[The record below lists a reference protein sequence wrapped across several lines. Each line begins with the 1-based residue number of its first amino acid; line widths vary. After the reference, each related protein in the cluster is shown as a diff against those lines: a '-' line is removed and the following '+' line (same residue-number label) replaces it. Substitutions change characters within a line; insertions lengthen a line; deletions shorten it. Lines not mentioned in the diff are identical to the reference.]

1 MHGRGSRMERRRT
14 GPGLR
19 RWHLVLMLIIIGG
32 LLLRVVDLGGR
43 VFHWDE
49 ARVGYWTLRY
59 LETGSFAYRP
69 VIHGP
74 FLPLVNAWIFDLAGA
89 SDGTARLVV
98 ALGGAA
104 VPAIAI
110 GLRRWLA
117 PGAVIG
123 VAALIATD
131 PTLVYYSRFMRND
144 VLVAGAT
151 LAAVVLVAIAVDGDR
166 PAALVPAGMLVGAAV
181 TMKGTVMLYGLS
193 ALGAA
198 ILMADDR
205 LLRRARHR
213 AAAALITDWWSR
225 TRGWF
230 GANATRYA
238 VAAAI
243 AVVMLLAVA
252 AWGYAPRPAV
262 HSGPPVHRVV
272 VAIGGLTGAVGQ
284 FVDFWLMGDRQ
295 DHGYLPY
302 LAHLVRTL
310 VIGSPVLVTLGIVGI
325 ITERYGRQRRPIVA
339 FAGWWTLL
347 AVIGYPLATDIKAPW
362 NAVHVLLPLS
372 VPAGVTLAALART
385 AAVRRRQTAVGA
397 TVALV
402 ILTAVTG
409 GGLLL
414 HHNSADVSGAPVVQ
428 WAQPGGEL
436 REALEAIDTA
446 TVGNTGVDLL
456 YVGGPEGAYHLS
468 DPAGADAP
476 PPGGPG
482 WHDRLPLPWYTE
494 RMDLVVMSIPGD
506 AELRTELHDP
516 PPVVIAPAARADEV
530 RAILPTYTERTVS
543 MRLWD
548 REVVVLTAPER
559 PQQ

>member
-1 MHGRGSRMERRRT
+1 MDQQRAVR
-14 GPGLR
+14 GLR
-19 RWHLVLMLIIIGG
+19 RWHLVLGAIVIGG

-74 FLPLVNAWIFDLAGA
+74 FLPLINAWIFDHVGV
-89 SDGTARLVV
+89 SDGSARLVV
-98 ALGGAA
+98 AFGGAA
-104 VPAIAI
+104 IPAMAI

-117 PGAVIG
+117 PGAVVG
-123 VAALIATD
+123 VAVLIATD

-144 VLVAGAT
+144 VLVAGAS
-151 LAAVVLVAIAVDGDR
+151 LAAVMLIVIAVDADR
-166 PAALVPAGMLVGAAV
+166 PAMLVPAGALLGAAM
-181 TMKGTVMLYGLS
+181 TMKGTVLLYGLS

-198 ILMADDR
+198 ILMTDDR
-205 LLRRARHR
+205 LLRAAGGGAPGALVADGWARILR
-213 AAAALITDWWSR
+213 WVE
-225 TRGWF
+225 
-230 GANATRYA
+230 ANGMRYA
-238 VAAAI
+238 VVTATALVI
-243 AVVMLLAVA
+243 LLAVA
-252 AWGYAPRPAV
+252 AWGYAPRPEV
-262 HSGPPVHRVV
+262 HSGPLTHRMVI
-272 VAIGGLTGAVGQ
+272 AIAGLSDAVGQ

-295 DHGYLPY
+295 EHGYLPY
-302 LAHLVRTL
+302 LAHLLRTL
-310 VIGSPVLVTLGIVGI
+310 VTGSPVLVSLGVAGI
-325 ITERYGRQRRPIVA
+325 IAERYGRQRRPVVA

-372 VPAGVTLAALART
+372 VPAGVTLAALIRT
-385 AAVRRRQTAVGA
+385 AGAERRQVAIAASVG
-397 TVALV
+397 LV
-402 ILTAVTG
+402 VLAGVNG

-414 HHNSADVSGAPVVQ
+414 YHNSADVGGAPVVQ
-428 WAQPGGEL
+428 WAQPDADL
-436 REALEAIDTA
+436 REALEAIETA
-446 TVGNTGVDLL
+446 TTGHVGVDLL
-456 YVGGPEGAYHLS
+456 YVGGPDGAYHLS
-468 DPAGADAP
+468 DPTAADAP

-494 RMDLVVMSIPGD
+494 RMDLVVMSVPEGAD
-506 AELRTELHDP
+506 LSAELHDP
-516 PPVVIAPAARADEV
+516 PPVVIVPEARADEV
-530 RAILPTYTERTVS
+530 RAILPTYTDRTVA